1 MKKQSNSWTK
11 EKAEAYHE
19 AVNEKH
25 FTANELLQELA
36 PLLSDYFWGNVQLTE
51 EGIIVTFPNK
61 QKFRLNGIEL

>member
-1 MKKQSNSWTK
+1 MEKQSNGWTK

>member
-1 MKKQSNSWTK
+1 MEKQSNGWTK
-11 EKAEAYHE
+11 EKTEAYQE
-19 AVNEKH
+19 AANEKH